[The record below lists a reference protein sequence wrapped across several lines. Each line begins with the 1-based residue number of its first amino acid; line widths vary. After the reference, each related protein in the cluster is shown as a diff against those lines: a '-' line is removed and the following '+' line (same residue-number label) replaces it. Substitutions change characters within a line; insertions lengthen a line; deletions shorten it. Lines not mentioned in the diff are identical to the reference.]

1 MLIFT
6 FIRRWGFGKATQ
18 TMENPDFSALPS
30 LIKHLTENSTED
42 QTIPKFNLNISLSNL
57 SIPFEMMVP
66 HQDNT
71 TIRNYPNLSDFLVD
85 LKTNLSGES
94 EISGWCFWAMIFLYI
109 IVASMG
115 LIGNGL
121 GKLIHTSPKVQNSIY
136 ILQQKLAKLA
146 IASQK

>member
-1 MLIFT
+1 
-6 FIRRWGFGKATQ
+6 
-18 TMENPDFSALPS
+18 MENPDFLALPS
-30 LIKHLTENSTED
+30 LTENSTED

-57 SIPFEMMVP
+57 SIPFKMMVP

-71 TIRNYPNLSDFLVD
+71 TIRNYPNLSDFLD
-85 LKTNLSGES
+85 GLKTNISGES

-121 GKLIHTSPKVQNSIY
+121 GKLIHHFSKVAITS
-136 ILQQKLAKLA
+136 
-146 IASQK
+146 